1 MGTPGAYVGNLADGE
16 FWCVLRYLLSRALN
30 EKITVNSISDILAP
44 YHRSL
49 NMHIEIVNSLRSHSV
64 SFDES
69 REFLS
74 RWITQPWLE
83 EDGWEAK
90 WEDLCEIEVGRWDGV

>member
-1 MGTPGAYVGNLADGE
+1 MLGRG
-16 FWCVLRYLLSRALN
+16 LN
-30 EKITVNSISDILAP
+30 GKMTVNSVSDILGP

-49 NMHIEIVNSLRSHSV
+49 NMHIEIVDSLRSHSV

-69 REFLS
+69 REALS
-74 RWITQPWLE
+74 RWIAQPWLE

-90 WEDLCEIEVGRWDGV
+90 WEDLCEIEVERWDGV

>member
-1 MGTPGAYVGNLADGE
+1 MRPLSHADS
-16 FWCVLRYLLSRALN
+16 VLN

-49 NMHIEIVNSLRSHSV
+49 NMHIKIVDSLRSHSV

-69 REFLS
+69 RESLS
-74 RWITQPWLE
+74 RWIAQPWLE

-90 WEDLCEIEVGRWDGV
+90 WEDLCEIEVERWDGG